1 MIRGKK
7 LKSLSSILGML
18 MFVTGCAQDEN
29 FEAMFQRLTSGDVP
43 VVKPEQADALQGA
56 VFLDAREP
64 REFEVSHIEG
74 ARFIGYDEFDIN
86 SIADLDKT
94 KPLVVYCSVGYRSE
108 KIGEKLLD
116 AGFTQVYNLYGG
128 IFNWVNTDRPV
139 VSSEGKTNEVHAYNK
154 KWGKWLEKGEKVYE

>member
-1 MIRGKK
+1 
-7 LKSLSSILGML
+7 

-43 VVKPEQADALQGA
+43 VVQPEQADALDGA

-86 SIADLDKT
+86 SISDLDKT

-108 KIGEKLLD
+108 KIGEQLLD

-139 VSSEGKTNEVHAYNK
+139 VSSEGKTNAVHAYNK